1 MGPKHIVIGD
11 RSAHAAVE
19 GKTLEDSHAT
29 HYARGAQAEAVEN
42 VLALVSSLQ
51 LQSYQHR
58 ISKKDDRSK
67 ESSNQRS
74 TSCMHVWYGNTHS
87 YPERFFLFAA
97 LLTDILTGRGTVVD
111 C

>member
-1 MGPKHIVIGD
+1 MQHTMPEERK
-11 RSAHAAVE
+11 E
-19 GKTLEDSHAT
+19 TQWKTCWPCF
-29 HYARGAQAEAVEN
+29 
-42 VLALVSSLQ
+42 SLQ
-51 LQSYQHR
+51 LQSYQDR

-74 TSCMHVWYGNTHS
+74 TNCMHVWYGNTHS

-97 LLTDILTGRGTVVD
+97 LLADILTGRGTVD